1 MTDELED
8 RLRAHYHD
16 REPGPAPDHL
26 RQRVDASLAAEQRR
40 PARLRVLSG
49 WSRGWGRSGFA
60 AMAAVLAVA
69 VIATASLIVIA
80 RPWQGQAPAPGGPA
94 ATPDPRC
101 ASLTIDDVE
110 AALRDTGSY
119 RYTASGYLSPPGPNL
134 GASPP
139 PARRDVT
146 GMGSYLAPD
155 RYIETWQPG
164 DATDPSAAG
173 LSMADTLRVGSDQW
187 TRDSAAAPLL
197 WEKLVWPGASDPQG
211 GLIRLNWID
220 FERERASWTS
230 DPRSDMAAEGRCVL
244 VGGPGMLDTGGTVT
258 VWLAVDPSTS
268 LPGAMRVE
276 IDNTVG
282 SYARLDYAVEFGV
295 PVDIVPP
302 GPDEVAPPSA
312 SPAAERVNGPAAPVP
327 EPFELRIYNRSDR
340 PVRLAARPA
349 WMGAERF
356 DLGTLACGGG
366 PLTLAPGGAT
376 TDGLVLPEML
386 VLYEVDEAG
395 VETEIREAGNNGV
408 GPITLVRTMGGW
420 TAAPVDAE
428 VVPSPVPCKAPPSA
442 PAS

>member
-1 MTDELED
+1 MTDDLED
-8 RLRAHYHD
+8 RLRAHYRA
-16 REPGPAPDHL
+16 REPGPAPDRL

-49 WSRGWGRSGFA
+49 WSRGWARSGFA

-69 VIATASLIVIA
+69 VIATAGLVA
-80 RPWQGQAPAPGGPA
+80 LVRPWQGQVPAPGGAA

-119 RYTASGYLSPPGPNL
+119 RYTATGYLAPAGTNL
-134 GASPP
+134 EGTPP
-139 PARRDVT
+139 PVRRDVT
-146 GMGSYLAPD
+146 GTGSYLAPD
-155 RYIETWQPG
+155 RYIETWKTG
-164 DATDPSAAG
+164 EATDPSAAG

-187 TRDSAAAPLL
+187 TRDSAAAPPL
-197 WEKLVWPGASDPQG
+197 WEKLEWPGSSDPQG

-220 FERERASWTS
+220 FERERAGWTT
-230 DPRSDMAAEGRCVL
+230 DPWSDMATQGRCVL

-258 VWLAVDPSTS
+258 VWLAVDLSTA
-268 LPGAMRVE
+268 LPAAMRVE
-276 IDNTVG
+276 IDNIFSG
-282 SYARLDYAVEFGV
+282 SRLDYAVEYGI
-295 PVDIVPP
+295 PVDIRPP
-302 GPDEVAPPSA
+302 GPGEVAPSSA
-312 SPAAERVNGPAAPVP
+312 SPAAEPVPGPAAPVP

-395 VETEIREAGNNGV
+395 VETEIREAGDNGV

-428 VVPSPVPCKAPPSA
+428 VVPSPIPCEAPPSA